1 MNIQWK
7 NQYDKYMSTD
17 NELCGIALNKD
28 ELGKLFFKIEYIV
41 NSLLGEGPKPTICFD
56 LEHLQI
62 SDYATFPPNTDEQQQ
77 AIRDLQRTEPIRPDE
92 MIYLALR
99 SMITFSWSKPESEAD
114 IQRAAAYESVLEM
127 TLTEVSLEISNRYE
141 LRDSPLPYWG
151 RLGFLRVMASI
162 PEEQI
167 KELCLQE
174 ISCTLLKDP
183 VFNAR
188 SFQYAEHGIVGIN
201 YALEPILKN
210 LNRMLL
216 HFYHTQD
223 MSGPKRMERAW
234 QGIMPIVAYFWTNGS
249 VPTNKLT
256 NHYVLFEQSMAEEAH
271 SLTARQV
278 DFIIRH
284 ELGHLVLGHANK
296 LKSMNFTSEAK
307 ITLQHEFEFA
317 ADAFAHGN
325 HRSALYNYLRL
336 NLQWSEESTEHSESK
351 KKCLHGLYEYQ
362 AGISSTRL
370 LFIYMDVIDKAGRML
385 KRRLGDG
392 IRFRTNIDS
401 HPSPSE
407 RLARLDTFNIG
418 EYSPTSKLLRYAN
431 SFFSDVLEYANNLED
446 IDLSAPMHDFY

>member
-1 MNIQWK
+1 
-7 NQYDKYMSTD
+7 MSTD
-17 NELCGIALNKD
+17 NDLCEPALKRD
-28 ELGKLFFKIEYIV
+28 ELEKLFIRIDNVV
-41 NSLLGEGPKPTICFD
+41 NSILGEGTKPTVFLD

-62 SDYATFPPNTDEQQQ
+62 ADYATFPPNTEEQQQ
-77 AIRDLQRTEPIRPDE
+77 AIRNLQKTEPIRPDE

-99 SMITFSWSKPESEAD
+99 SMIAFSWGKPKSEAD

-141 LRDSPLPYWG
+141 LHDSPLPYWG

-174 ISCTLLKDP
+174 ISCTLLKNP

-188 SFQYAEHGIVGIN
+188 SFQFAEHGIVGIN
-201 YALEPILKN
+201 YAIEPILKN

-223 MSGPKRMERAW
+223 MSGPKRLERAW

-256 NHYVLFEQSMAEEAH
+256 NHYVLFEKSMVEQAH

-278 DFIIRH
+278 DFILRH
-284 ELGHLVLGHANK
+284 ELGHLVLGHAKK
-296 LKSMNFTSEAK
+296 LNSLDATSEAK

-336 NLQWSEESTEHSESK
+336 NLQWSEESTEDLESK
-351 KKCLHGLYEYQ
+351 NKSLQGLYEYQ

-370 LFIYMDVIDKAGRML
+370 LFIYMDVIDQAGRML
-385 KRRLGDG
+385 KRRLGDD

-418 EYSPTSKLLRYAN
+418 EYSPTSELLRYAN

-446 IDLSAPMHDFY
+446 IDLSAPIQSFY